1 MLTLWTLCVTR
12 MPVLVARPVFA
23 RSRFTFPF
31 WIGIF
36 VLLMSVLISGC
47 SSSPQDEY
55 DETAGWSVERLYQ
68 DGKEEMNAGN
78 WSTAAE
84 RFTAVEARYP
94 FGPYAQQSL
103 INLAYVQWKQS
114 EPEMALATI
123 SRFQRQYP
131 NHPGSDYMLFLRGLI
146 LFTPPSSRLAFLTQQ
161 DPAERDP
168 RALRESYAAF
178 NELIIRF
185 PNSRYAQDAKER
197 MNWLVNT
204 MAEHQLHTA
213 RFYYDRQAY
222 VAAINRAQ
230 QVITDYE
237 GVPSAEEALYIIMIS
252 YQKLDMPD
260 LSKDTE
266 RVLLANYPNTKLIK
280 DGLPKNDYRWWNPMR
295 YL

>member
-1 MLTLWTLCVTR
+1 ML
-12 MPVLVARPVFA
+12 
-23 RSRFTFPF
+23 
-31 WIGIF
+31 
-36 VLLMSVLISGC
+36 LLIMFLALSGC
-47 SSSPQDEY
+47 SSFGEDEY

-78 WSTAAE
+78 WTVAAE

-94 FGPYAQQSL
+94 FGPFAQQSL

-146 LFTPPSSRLAFLTQQ
+146 LFTPPSSRLAFLSQQ

-178 NELIIRF
+178 EELITRF
-185 PNSRYAQDAKER
+185 PQSRYAEDARQR

-204 MAEHQLHTA
+204 MAEHQVHAA
-213 RFYYDRQAY
+213 RFYYERQGY

-230 QVITDYE
+230 SVLTDYE
-237 GVPSAEEALYIIMIS
+237 GVPATEEALYIIMMS

-260 LSKDTE
+260 MSKDAE
-266 RVLLANYPNTKLIK
+266 RVLLANFPNTQLIAK
-280 DGLPKNDYRWWNPMR
+280 GLPKPTYSWWNPLG
-295 YL
+295 YF

>member
-1 MLTLWTLCVTR
+1 MTDRINLL
-12 MPVLVARPVFA
+12 
-23 RSRFTFPF
+23 TFPRKQA
-31 WIGIF
+31 WLGILLLAF
-36 VLLMSVLISGC
+36 ALVLSGC
-47 SSSPQDEY
+47 SSFGEDEY

-78 WSTAAE
+78 WSTAGE

-94 FGPYAQQSL
+94 FGPFAQQSL

-168 RALRESYAAF
+168 RALRESFAAF
-178 NELIIRF
+178 EDLITRY
-185 PNSRYAQDAKER
+185 PQSRYADDARKR

-213 RFYYDRQAY
+213 RFYYERNGY

-230 QVITDYE
+230 AVLTEYE
-237 GVPSAEEALYIIMIS
+237 GVPASEEALYIIMMS
-252 YQKLDMPD
+252 YQKLDMPEM
-260 LSKDTE
+260 SKDAE
-266 RVLLANYPNTKLIK
+266 RVLLTNFPDTQLIAK
-280 DGLPKNDYRWWNPMR
+280 GLPKPTYSWWNPLG
-295 YL
+295 YF

>member
-1 MLTLWTLCVTR
+1 MTERISRSLFSRKTAWLSAL
-12 MPVLVARPVFA
+12 LLVFA
-23 RSRFTFPF
+23 L
-31 WIGIF
+31 G
-36 VLLMSVLISGC
+36 LSGC
-47 SSSPQDEY
+47 SSFGEDEY

-94 FGPYAQQSL
+94 FGPFAQQSL
-103 INLAYVQWKQS
+103 INLAYVQWKQD

-168 RALRESYAAF
+168 RALRESFAAF
-178 NELIIRF
+178 EELITRY
-185 PNSRYAQDAKER
+185 PQSRYAADARQR
-197 MNWLVNT
+197 MSWLVNT

-213 RFYYDRQAY
+213 RFYYEREGY

-230 QVITDYE
+230 AVLTDYE
-237 GVPSAEEALYIIMIS
+237 GVPATEEALYIIMMS

-260 LSKDTE
+260 MSKDAE
-266 RVLLANYPNTKLIK
+266 RVLLANFPNTELIAK
-280 DGLPKNDYRWWNPMR
+280 GLPKPTYSWWNPLG
-295 YL
+295 YF

>member
-1 MLTLWTLCVTR
+1 MTE
-12 MPVLVARPVFA
+12 
-23 RSRFTFPF
+23 RSISSHRFSGSS
-31 WIGIF
+31 WLAMAMVVIA
-36 VLLMSVLISGC
+36 LALSGC
-47 SSSPQDEY
+47 SSFGDDEY

-68 DGKEEMNAGN
+68 DGKSEMNASN
-78 WSTAAE
+78 WQTAAQ

-94 FGPYAQQSL
+94 FGPFAQQSL
-103 INLAYVQWKQS
+103 INLAYVQWKDQ

-178 NELIIRF
+178 EDLITLY
-185 PNSRYAQDAKER
+185 PQSRYAEDAKKR

-204 MAEHQLHTA
+204 MAENQVHTA
-213 RFYYDRQAY
+213 RFYYKRDAY

-230 QVITDYE
+230 TVLTDYE
-237 GVPSAEEALYIIMIS
+237 GVPATEEALYIMMMS
-252 YQKLDMPD
+252 YKKLGKPD
-260 LSKDTE
+260 LSADAE
-266 RVLLANYPNTKLIK
+266 RVLKQNFPNTQMIAQ
-280 DGLPKNDYRWWNPMR
+280 GLPTDTLSWWNPLA
-295 YL
+295 YF

>member
-1 MLTLWTLCVTR
+1 MAMVVIALAL
-12 MPVLVARPVFA
+12 
-23 RSRFTFPF
+23 
-31 WIGIF
+31 
-36 VLLMSVLISGC
+36 SGC
-47 SSSPQDEY
+47 SSFGEDEY

-68 DGKEEMNAGN
+68 DGKSEMNASN
-78 WSTAAE
+78 WQTAAQ

-94 FGPYAQQSL
+94 FGPFAQQSL
-103 INLAYVQWKQS
+103 INLAYVQWKDQ

-178 NELIIRF
+178 EDLITRY
-185 PNSRYAQDAKER
+185 PQSRYAEDAKKR

-204 MAEHQLHTA
+204 MAENQVHTA
-213 RFYYDRQAY
+213 RFYYERDAY

-230 QVITDYE
+230 TVLTDFE
-237 GVPSAEEALYIIMIS
+237 GVPATEEALYIMMMS
-252 YQKLDMPD
+252 YKKLDKPD
-260 LSKDTE
+260 LSADAE
-266 RVLLANYPNTKLIK
+266 RVLKRNFPNTQMIAQ
-280 DGLPKNDYRWWNPMR
+280 GLPTDTYSWWNPLA
-295 YL
+295 YF

>member
-1 MLTLWTLCVTR
+1 MIERTTKSLFPHKTAWLGMLL
-12 MPVLVARPVFA
+12 LVMALA
-23 RSRFTFPF
+23 
-31 WIGIF
+31 
-36 VLLMSVLISGC
+36 LSGC
-47 SSSPQDEY
+47 SSFGEDEY

-68 DGKEEMNAGN
+68 DGKEEMNASN

-94 FGPYAQQSL
+94 FGPFAQQSL
-103 INLAYVQWKQS
+103 INLAYVQWKQG

-161 DPAERDP
+161 NPAERDP
-168 RALRESYAAF
+168 RALRESFAAF
-178 NELIIRF
+178 EELITRY
-185 PNSRYAQDAKER
+185 PQSRYAADARLR

-213 RFYYDRQAY
+213 RFYYERDGY

-230 QVITDYE
+230 AVLTDYE
-237 GVPSAEEALYIIMIS
+237 GVPATEEALYIIMMS
-252 YQKLDMPD
+252 YQKLDMPEM
-260 LSKDTE
+260 SKDAE
-266 RVLLANYPNTKLIK
+266 RVLLANFPNTELIAK
-280 DGLPKNDYRWWNPMR
+280 GLPKPTYSWWNPLG
-295 YL
+295 YF

>member
-1 MLTLWTLCVTR
+1 MTDRISRSMFFSKNALLGMLLL
-12 MPVLVARPVFA
+12 VLFLA
-23 RSRFTFPF
+23 
-31 WIGIF
+31 
-36 VLLMSVLISGC
+36 LSGC
-47 SSSPQDEY
+47 SSFGEDEY

-78 WSTAAE
+78 WTIAAE

-94 FGPYAQQSL
+94 FGPFAQQSL

-146 LFTPPSSRLAFLTQQ
+146 LFTPPSSRLAFLSQQ

-178 NELIIRF
+178 EELITRF
-185 PNSRYAQDAKER
+185 PQSRYAEDARQR

-204 MAEHQLHTA
+204 MAEHQVHAA
-213 RFYYDRQAY
+213 RFYYERQGY

-230 QVITDYE
+230 SVLTDYE
-237 GVPSAEEALYIIMIS
+237 GVPATEEALYIIMMS

-260 LSKDTE
+260 MSKDAE
-266 RVLLANYPNTKLIK
+266 RVLLANFPNTQLIAK
-280 DGLPKNDYRWWNPMR
+280 GLPKPTYSWWNPLG
-295 YL
+295 YF

>member
-1 MLTLWTLCVTR
+1 MTDRSIRSLFNVQRIWSGML
-12 MPVLVARPVFA
+12 M
-23 RSRFTFPF
+23 
-31 WIGIF
+31 
-36 VLLMSVLISGC
+36 LIISIALAGC
-47 SSSPQDEY
+47 SSFGADEY

-68 DGKEEMNAGN
+68 DGKEEMNSGN
-78 WSTAAE
+78 WSIAAE

-94 FGPYAQQSL
+94 FGPFAQQSL
-103 INLAYVQWKQS
+103 INLAYVQWKQG

-168 RALRESYAAF
+168 RALRESFAAF
-178 NELIIRF
+178 EELITRY
-185 PNSRYAQDAKER
+185 PQSRYADDARKR
-197 MNWLVNT
+197 MSWLVNT

-213 RFYYDRQAY
+213 RYYYERQGY

-230 QVITDYE
+230 AVLTDYE
-237 GVPSAEEALYIIMIS
+237 GVPATEQALYIMMMS

-260 LSKDTE
+260 LSKDAE
-266 RVLLANYPNTKLIK
+266 RVLLKNFPNTQLIAK
-280 DGLPKNDYRWWNPMR
+280 GLPKPEYSWWNPLG
-295 YL
+295 YF

>member
-1 MLTLWTLCVTR
+1 MTDRSIRSLFNVQRIWSGML
-12 MPVLVARPVFA
+12 M
-23 RSRFTFPF
+23 
-31 WIGIF
+31 
-36 VLLMSVLISGC
+36 LIISIALAGC
-47 SSSPQDEY
+47 SSFGADEY

-68 DGKEEMNAGN
+68 DGKEEMNSGN
-78 WSTAAE
+78 WSIAEE

-94 FGPYAQQSL
+94 FGPFAQQSL
-103 INLAYVQWKQS
+103 INLAYVQWKQG

-168 RALRESYAAF
+168 RALRESFAAF
-178 NELIIRF
+178 EELITRY
-185 PNSRYAQDAKER
+185 PQSRYADDARKR
-197 MNWLVNT
+197 MSWLVNT

-213 RFYYDRQAY
+213 RYYYERQGY

-230 QVITDYE
+230 AVLTDYE
-237 GVPSAEEALYIIMIS
+237 GVPATEQALYIMMMS

-260 LSKDTE
+260 LSKDAE
-266 RVLLANYPNTKLIK
+266 RVLLKNFPNTQLIAK
-280 DGLPKNDYRWWNPMR
+280 GLPKPEYSWWNPLG
-295 YL
+295 YF

>member
-1 MLTLWTLCVTR
+1 MIE
-12 MPVLVARPVFA
+12 
-23 RSRFTFPF
+23 RFTRLPLVNRQT
-31 WIGIF
+31 WLG
-36 VLLMSVLISGC
+36 VLLLVIALALTGC
-47 SSSPQDEY
+47 SSFSEDEY

-78 WSTAAE
+78 WPIAGQ

-94 FGPYAQQSL
+94 FGPFAQQSL

-131 NHPGSDYMLFLRGLI
+131 NHPGTDYMLFLRGLI
-146 LFTPPSSRLAFLTQQ
+146 LFTPPSSRLAFLSQQ

-178 NELIIRF
+178 EELITRF
-185 PNSRYAQDAKER
+185 PQSRYAEDARQR

-213 RFYYDRQAY
+213 RFYYDREGY

-230 QVITDYE
+230 TVLTDYE
-237 GVPSAEEALYIIMIS
+237 GVPATEQALYIIMMS
-252 YQKLDMPD
+252 YQKLDMPEM
-260 LSKDTE
+260 SKDAE
-266 RVLLANYPNTKLIK
+266 RVLLVNFPDTQLIAK
-280 DGLPKNDYRWWNPMR
+280 GLPKPTYSWWNPLG
-295 YL
+295 YF

>member
-1 MLTLWTLCVTR
+1 MTDRNFRMLWTDRTTWLGV
-12 MPVLVARPVFA
+12 
-23 RSRFTFPF
+23 
-31 WIGIF
+31 I
-36 VLLMSVLISGC
+36 LIVIAMTLSGC
-47 SSSPQDEY
+47 SSFGGDEY

-68 DGKEEMNAGN
+68 DGKEEMNSGN
-78 WSTAAE
+78 WTIAAE

-94 FGPYAQQSL
+94 FGPFAQQSL
-103 INLAYVQWKQS
+103 INLAYVQWKQG

-168 RALRESYAAF
+168 RALRESFASF
-178 NELIIRF
+178 EELINRF
-185 PNSRYAQDAKER
+185 PESRYAPDAKQR

-213 RFYYDRQAY
+213 RFYYVRQGY

-230 QVITDYE
+230 AVLTDYE
-237 GVPSAEEALYIIMIS
+237 GVPATEEALYIIMMS

-260 LSKDTE
+260 LSKDAE
-266 RVLLANYPNTKLIK
+266 RVLLANFPDTQLIAK
-280 DGLPKNDYRWWNPMR
+280 GLPKTEYSWWNPLG
-295 YL
+295 YF

>member
-1 MLTLWTLCVTR
+1 MTERISRSLLSRKTAWLSAL
-12 MPVLVARPVFA
+12 LLVFA
-23 RSRFTFPF
+23 L
-31 WIGIF
+31 G
-36 VLLMSVLISGC
+36 LSGC
-47 SSSPQDEY
+47 SSFGEDEY

-68 DGKEEMNAGN
+68 DGKEEMNSGN
-78 WSTAAE
+78 WSTAAQ

-94 FGPYAQQSL
+94 FGPFAQQSL
-103 INLAYVQWKQS
+103 INLAYVQWKQD

-168 RALRESYAAF
+168 RALRESFAAF
-178 NELIIRF
+178 EELITRY
-185 PNSRYAQDAKER
+185 PQSRYAADARLR
-197 MNWLVNT
+197 MSWLVNT

-213 RFYYDRQAY
+213 RFYYEREGY

-230 QVITDYE
+230 AVLTDYE
-237 GVPSAEEALYIIMIS
+237 GVPATEQALYIIMMS

-260 LSKDTE
+260 MSKDAE
-266 RVLLANYPNTKLIK
+266 RVLLANFPNTQLIAK
-280 DGLPKNDYRWWNPMR
+280 GLPKPTYSWWNPLG
-295 YL
+295 YF

>member
-1 MLTLWTLCVTR
+1 MSV
-12 MPVLVARPVFA
+12 PVVSSFSVSWRPLVALVIMTLVF
-23 RSRFTFPF
+23 
-31 WIGIF
+31 I
-36 VLLMSVLISGC
+36 VSGC
-47 SSSPQDEY
+47 SSDGSEEY
-55 DETAGWSVERLYQ
+55 DPTAGWSVERLYQ

-78 WSTAAE
+78 WSVAAE

-103 INLAYVQWKQS
+103 INLAYVQWKQT

-131 NHPGSDYMLFLRGLI
+131 NHPGMDYMLFLRGLI

-168 RALRESYAAF
+168 RALAESYDAF
-178 NELIIRF
+178 KELITRY
-185 PNSRYAQDAKER
+185 PSSRYASDARER
-197 MNWLVNT
+197 MSWLVNT

-213 RFYYDRQAY
+213 RYYYDRQAY

-230 QVITDYE
+230 MVITDYE
-237 GVPSAEEALYIIMIS
+237 GVPAAEQALYIMMIS
-252 YQKLDMPD
+252 YQKLGMEDM
-260 LSKDTE
+260 SKDTE
-266 RVLLANYPNTKLIK
+266 RVLLANYPDSKFIK
-280 DGLPKNDYRWWNPMR
+280 EGLPKNNYRWWNPLK